1 MTRYAVK
8 VGYRGSE
15 FSGSQIQP
23 GLRTVEGDIIQALVE
38 TGGGRPPEW
47 FDLKMAGRTD
57 AGVSALGNVAV
68 FNTEFKDPATML
80 RALNGS
86 TDSIYFLAAAEVD
99 EDFRPRH
106 ALSRTY
112 RYLIPSFRT
121 DVDLVRQC
129 AEMFE
134 GTHDFKRFY
143 KTEGDGKG
151 TVVDLQEIK
160 VEEKGEVIALT
171 FTADHFL
178 WNMIRRISAAIIKVG
193 RGRVDIDRVRRAID
207 GEDITF
213 GLAPPDALT
222 LTDITY
228 PDLEFT
234 EYRSGVLDRK
244 VRPLLFDN
252 AVKEDFLRSI

>member
-8 VGYRGSE
+8 VGYRGSDYC
-15 FSGSQIQP
+15 GSQIQP
-23 GLRTVEGDIIQALVE
+23 GLRTVEGDILQALVE
-38 TGGGRPPEW
+38 TGKGRPAEW

-57 AGVSALGNVAV
+57 AGVNALGNVAV
-68 FNTEFKDPATML
+68 FNTDFTDPETML

-86 TDSIYFLAAAEVD
+86 TGTIFFLAAAEVD
-99 EDFRPRH
+99 QDFRPRH
-106 ALSRTY
+106 ALTRTY

-121 DVDLVRQC
+121 DIEKVRQC
-129 AEMFE
+129 AAMFE
-134 GTHDFKRFY
+134 GTHDFLRFY

-151 TVVDLQEIK
+151 TVVNIQRIT
-160 VEEKGEVIALT
+160 VEDRGDVIALT
-171 FTADHFL
+171 FKADHFL

-193 RGRVDIDRVRRAID
+193 RGRTDIETVRRAID

-213 GLAPPDALT
+213 GLAPPEPLT
-222 LTDITY
+222 LTDVEY

-244 VRPLLFDN
+244 VRALMFDN
-252 AVKEDFLRSI
+252 AVADDFLRSI

>member
-8 VGYRGSE
+8 VGYRGSD

-23 GLRTVEGDIIQALVE
+23 GLRTVEGDILQALVE
-38 TGGGRPPEW
+38 TGNGRPPEW

-57 AGVSALGNVAV
+57 AGVNALGNVAV
-68 FNTEFKDPATML
+68 FNTEFRDPETML

-86 TDSIYFLAAAEVD
+86 TDGIFFRAAAEVD

-106 ALSRTY
+106 ALTRTY

-121 DVDLVRQC
+121 DLEKVREC
-129 AEMFE
+129 AALFV
-134 GTHDFKRFY
+134 GTHDFVRFY

-151 TVVDLQEIK
+151 TVIDVQSIT
-160 VEEKGEVIALT
+160 VEDRGEAYVLT

-193 RGRVDIDRVRRAID
+193 RGRVPLETVKRAVD

-213 GLAPPDALT
+213 GLAPPGALT
-222 LTDITY
+222 LTDVTY

-252 AVKEDFLRSI
+252 AVAEDFLRSI

>member
-8 VGYRGSE
+8 VGYRGSD
-15 FSGSQIQP
+15 FYGSQIQP
-23 GLRTVEGDIIQALVE
+23 GLRTVEGDILRALVE
-38 TGGGRPPEW
+38 TGEGRPPEW

-68 FNTEFKDPATML
+68 FNTAFSDPETML

-86 TDSIYFLAAAEVD
+86 TGAIFVLAAAEVD

-106 ALSRTY
+106 ALTRTY

-121 DVDLVRQC
+121 DAEKVREC
-129 AEMFE
+129 ARMFE

-151 TVVDLQEIK
+151 TVVDIQSIR
-160 VEEKGEVIALT
+160 VEEEGEVIALT

-178 WNMIRRISAAIIKVG
+178 WNMIRRISAAFIKVG
-193 RGRVDIDRVRRAID
+193 RGRVDIGTVRRALE

-213 GLAPPDALT
+213 GLAPPEPLT
-222 LTDITY
+222 LTDISY
-228 PDLEFT
+228 PGLEFT

-244 VRPLLFDN
+244 VRGMLFDN
-252 AVKEDFLRSI
+252 AVREDFLRSI